1 MRYSTISVSMLVVLA
16 LCGSVRAEDDTPAAP
31 AAQQRQQQ
39 PPAAEPPPKQPPP
52 PLFPRHR
59 RGIYRDIEGR
69 EAVDATPQSPPL
81 ETDDPGVP
89 DEGEFEI
96 NFTTHADLS
105 HEDRRFDVLFVDAN
119 YGTLPK
125 IAGHELPTQ
134 IKFEFPIAA
143 IGAEGEP
150 YRFGIGAAKFGLK
163 FNFYE
168 HEHAGLWLSV
178 YPQIEFEA
186 PGSGGVEKGLAE
198 PGQTLILPLLL
209 GKEFHY
215 FTFVAN
221 VGIEHPLNNPD
232 RGNELAFGFGFGR
245 ALTRKVA
252 AMFEV
257 RTETELGVE
266 EGERLTFLNVGVMRS
281 VRNAVLYAKVG
292 HTLSTSDDVSHTYLG
307 VGLKVLIRTKP
318 EPPKK

>member
-1 MRYSTISVSMLVVLA
+1 MLGISMLVALA
-16 LCGSVRAEDDTPAAP
+16 FCGTVRAEDDAPAAP
-31 AAQQRQQQ
+31 PAQQQQ
-39 PPAAEPPPKQPPP
+39 PRAAEPQPKQPPP

-59 RGIYRDIEGR
+59 RGIYRDIQGLET
-69 EAVDATPQSPPL
+69 VDATPQSPPL

-89 DEGEFEI
+89 DDGEFEI

-105 HEDRRFDVLFVDAN
+105 HEERHVDVLFVDAN
-119 YGTLPK
+119 YGVLPR

-143 IGAEGEP
+143 VGVEGEP
-150 YRFGIGAAKFGLK
+150 YTFGIGAAKFGVK

-168 HEHAGLWLSV
+168 HEHAGLWLAV

-186 PGSGGVEKGLAE
+186 PGSRAIEKGLAE

-221 VGIEHPLNNPD
+221 VGIEHPLNDPD
-232 RGNELAFGFGFGR
+232 RGDELAFGFGFGR

-257 RTETELGVE
+257 RTETEVGRV
-266 EGERLTFLNVGVMRS
+266 EGEQLTFLNVGVMRS
-281 VRNAVLYAKVG
+281 IGRAVVYAKIG
-292 HTLSTSDDVSHTYLG
+292 HTLSTSDDVSHSYIG
-307 VGLKVLIRTKP
+307 AGLKVLIRTKP